1 MAKTNEHASQ
11 KEHRMKKLALISVY
25 MDQNT
30 PAQQLLDRCLTG
42 WPSEGRFVESPF
54 ESVLVHG
61 HSRKKL
67 LESRKEAPKLV
78 VMDNMK
84 DVLKE
89 ADCWIIAP
97 GKENS
102 WACCTQYTHYIAENY
117 GANKPGWV
125 VGPSGG
131 LSQGVMSSFVNDGRM
146 LVQYSTPLPWTWR
159 LPEHDIP
166 FGAALNEVVVLV
178 RGAFPYA
185 EQEGLDALLALT
197 AHRRGGES
205 GISKITQLEGAQVWK
220 AAREGRF
227 SWEVFSAA
235 VSRTNSKLGDAT
247 IDGRTQDIV
256 GLGMIPNMAKG
267 TRAWILDH
275 KDGLKS
281 TIITMDG
288 VLNDDHFAAQTKD
301 GNVVSAQFYR
311 PPKPN
316 DHQYSRLME
325 RIVPFLAGKE
335 AAWPLERTFLW
346 STVLNNMQTMKREKT
361 AELNWSGDT
370 FAYSV
375 NSPVWK
381 P

>member
-1 MAKTNEHASQ
+1 
-11 KEHRMKKLALISVY
+11 MKKLGLISVY
-25 MDQNT
+25 LDQNT

-42 WPSEGRFVESPF
+42 WPSEGRFFESPF

-61 HSRKKL
+61 LSRKQL
-67 LESRKEAPKLV
+67 LESRKGTPKLV
-78 VMDNMK
+78 IHDDMK
-84 DVLKE
+84 DVLEE
-89 ADCWIIAP
+89 ADCWILAP
-97 GKENS
+97 GIEDS
-102 WACCTQYTHYIAENY
+102 WACCSQYTHSIADKY
-117 GANKPGWV
+117 GSSKPGWV

-131 LSQGVMSSFVNDGRM
+131 LPQEVMSSFVKESRM
-146 LVQYSTPLPWTWR
+146 QVQFSTPLPWTWR
-159 LPEHDIP
+159 LPEQNIP
-166 FGAALNEVVVLV
+166 VGADLKEVVVLV

-205 GISKITQLEGAQVWK
+205 GIANIKRLEGAQVWK
-220 AAREGRF
+220 AAREGKF
-227 SWEVFSAA
+227 SWDVFSAA

-247 IDGRTQDIV
+247 SDGRTQDIV

-267 TRAWILDH
+267 TRAWILEH
-275 KDGLKS
+275 NDGLKS
-281 TIITMDG
+281 TVITMDG

-301 GNVVSAQFYR
+301 GNMVSAQFYR

-325 RIVPFLAGKE
+325 RIIPFLEGKE
-335 AAWPLERTFLW
+335 AAWPLERTLLW
-346 STVLNNMQTMKREKT
+346 KTLINHMQTMEREKT
-361 AELNWSGDT
+361 TELNWSGES

-375 NSPVWK
+375 KTPIWK

>member
-1 MAKTNEHASQ
+1 
-11 KEHRMKKLALISVY
+11 MKKLGLISVY
-25 MDQNT
+25 LDQNT

-42 WPSEGRFVESPF
+42 WPSEGRSFESPF

-61 HSRKKL
+61 LSRKTL
-67 LESRKEAPKLV
+67 LESRKGATKLV
-78 VMDNMK
+78 VVDNMK

-89 ADCWIIAP
+89 VDCWISAP

-102 WACCTQYTHYIAENY
+102 WACCSQYTQFIADNY
-117 GANKPGWV
+117 GSSKPGWV

-131 LSQGVMSSFVNDGRM
+131 LSQEVMSSFVKEGRM
-146 LVQYSTPLPWTWR
+146 QVQFSTPLPWTWR
-159 LPEHDIP
+159 LPEQNIP
-166 FGAALNEVVVLV
+166 VGADLKEVIVLV

-205 GISKITQLEGAQVWK
+205 GIANIKRLEGAQVWK
-220 AAREGRF
+220 AAREGKF
-227 SWEVFSAA
+227 SWDVFSAA

-247 IDGRTQDIV
+247 SDGRTQDIV

-267 TRAWILDH
+267 TRAWILEH
-275 KDGLKS
+275 NDGLKS
-281 TIITMDG
+281 TVITMDG

-301 GNVVSAQFYR
+301 GSMVSAQFYR

-325 RIVPFLAGKE
+325 RIIPFLEGKD
-335 AAWPLERTFLW
+335 AAWPLGRTLLW
-346 STVLNNMQTMKREKT
+346 STLINHMQTMESEKT
-361 AELNWSGDT
+361 TELNWRGES

-375 NSPVWK
+375 KTPIWK